1 MRNALKA
8 KRDPVAFAT
17 ATLDLHLL
25 RRLAAARY
33 RDLYYDDE
41 SRFTLVS
48 NVPRAWQAPGHP
60 VALPATRGPGVNV
73 AGFLRHDGTD
83 LHAYTTEQSICS
95 RDVISFFEDFC
106 QQLTQPTVVVLDNAA
121 THRSA
126 AFQAR
131 IPEWE
136 AAGLTLFF
144 LPAYSPELN
153 RIELL
158 WRCCK
163 HQWLPFAAYQSLKNL
178 QHYLR
183 KTLHEVGTKCKIN
196 FA

>member
-1 MRNALKA
+1 M
-8 KRDPVAFAT
+8 AFAT
-17 ATLDLHLL
+17 ATFDLHLL
-25 RRLAAARY
+25 RRLATARY
-33 RDLYYDDE
+33 LDLYYYDE

-48 NVPRAWQAPGHP
+48 NVPRAWQAPGHL

-83 LHAYTTEQSICS
+83 LQAYTTEQSLHS
-95 RDVISFFEDFC
+95 LDVISFFDDFC
-106 QQLTQPTVVVLDNAA
+106 QPLTQPTVVVLDNAS

-136 AAGLTLFF
+136 ADGLTPFF
-144 LPAYSPELN
+144 LPPYSPERN
-153 RIELL
+153 RIEIL

-163 HQWLPFAAYQSLKNL
+163 HQWLPFAAYQSLENL
-178 QHYLR
+178 HHYLR
-183 KTLHEVGTKCKIN
+183 KTLNEVGTKWKIN